1 MGSAAIWSSAMLAAA
16 AVGIGL
22 RTESIADLLAY
33 DHPEINFLELA
44 PENWMALGGIKSQH
58 LKNLAERFPLVAHGL
73 SLSIGD
79 GEPLN
84 LNLIKSLKNFLNEY
98 KISIYSEHLS
108 FCRDSLGYLYDLL
121 PVPFYEENITYLAQ
135 RIQHIQELLGR
146 KIALENISYYH
157 QYQGNIPEI
166 EFINA
171 LLKQADCN
179 MLLDINN
186 VYVNSQNHHYD
197 PYTFINSLPAER
209 ICYLHIAGH
218 HRQPNNRILD
228 THGMPVCDEVWNL
241 LAHTYAHIGL
251 RPTLL
256 ERDNFVPG
264 LDELKAEL
272 ARVNFIAKQSLG
284 LKHAS

>member
-1 MGSAAIWSSAMLAAA
+1 MLAAN

-22 RTESIADLLAY
+22 RTELIADLLAC

-44 PENWMALGGIKSQH
+44 PENWMALGGIKSRH
-58 LKNLAERFPLVAHGL
+58 LKNLADRFPLVAHGL

-84 LNLIKSLKNFLNEY
+84 LKLIKSIKNFLNEY

-108 FCRDSLGYLYDLL
+108 FCRDNLGYLYNLL
-121 PVPFYEENITYLAQ
+121 PVPFYEENIAYLAQ

-171 LLKQADCN
+171 VLEQADCN

-218 HRQPNNRILD
+218 YRQPNNKILD
-228 THGMPVCDEVWNL
+228 THGRPVCDEVWNL
-241 LAHTYAHIGL
+241 LAYTYARIGL

-264 LDELKAEL
+264 LAELKTEL
-272 ARVNFIAKQSLG
+272 ARVNFIANQSLEF
-284 LKHAS
+284 KHAS